1 MSKTMY
7 KTLEISEDAT
17 PTQIKK
23 AYRKLAKQYHPDM
36 NKSPQAEE
44 KFKEING
51 AYEILGD
58 EKKKAQYDMQGDN
71 MFGGQSF
78 HDFASSQTRGANL
91 DDILASM
98 FAGGGGGSFSGGFSS
113 SAFGGGFA
121 QEIDLDIQAKIN
133 ISFEDS
139 ITGVKKSIT
148 VGANSFDI
156 KIPQGIRDGQKIRAK
171 GKGKQSNMG
180 TGDLILQID
189 ITPSDDYIQDDDDIL
204 FKFDIPLKTAI
215 FGGKVEVATIHKTYT
230 LTVPKDTKQLQKFR
244 VKNKGLLNRKT
255 SVYGDLY
262 LQANITIP
270 KLDDMSDS
278 LKDELKKYL

>member
-1 MSKTMY
+1 MY
-7 KTLEISEDAT
+7 KTLQIGEDAT

-23 AYRKLAKQYHPDM
+23 AYRKLAKKYHPDI

-98 FAGGGGGSFSGGFSS
+98 FSGGGGGFGGGFASS
-113 SAFGGGFA
+113 SFGGGFA
-121 QEIDLDIQAKIN
+121 QEIDLDIQARIN
-133 ISFEDS
+133 ISLEDS

-148 VGANSFDI
+148 VGDNSFDI

-171 GKGKQSNMG
+171 GKGKQTNMG
-180 TGDLILQID
+180 TGDLILQIS
-189 ITPSDDYIQDDDDIL
+189 ITSSGDYIQDGDDIIL
-204 FKFDIPLKTAI
+204 MFNLPLKTAI

-230 LTVPKDTKQLQKFR
+230 LTVPQDTKQLQKFR
-244 VKNKGLLNRKT
+244 VKNKGLLDRKT

-270 KLDDMSDS
+270 KLDDMHDG
-278 LKDELKKYL
+278 LKDELQKLLVV